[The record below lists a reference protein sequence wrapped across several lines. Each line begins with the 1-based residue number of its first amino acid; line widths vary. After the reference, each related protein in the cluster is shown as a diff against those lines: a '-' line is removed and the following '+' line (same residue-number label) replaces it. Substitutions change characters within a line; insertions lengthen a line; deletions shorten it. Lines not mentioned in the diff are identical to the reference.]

1 MCGKLYGTILARE
14 ITPLASLNRT
24 QRHGDTEILNSR
36 KKNKTLCLHVFVLNL
51 TGCYYSN
58 LKVTGKVN
66 STFTALPCLPST
78 VTF

>member
-36 KKNKTLCLHVFVLNL
+36 KKNKTLCLRVFVLNL

-58 LKVTGKVN
+58 LKVTGKVKMTIVGGRI
-66 STFTALPCLPST
+66 SYEEQR
-78 VTF
+78 